1 MINENIQVVDLD
13 ATHIHNLTGMVAAAM
28 AGKPKDNK
36 PRLIIIHEHGK
47 VLKAF
52 HSERGAIT
60 QEIKEVSPEKAL
72 DLAETYGAGLVLMI
86 EKGGPRRMMHLLQSR
101 VSLDQNLVEQGFAA
115 YSAVRES
122 LGSGDFVTHPVIPL
136 KNLSYAA
143 VVNIAKLVV
152 PANELFVM
160 VVFDPGREDLSGLPI
175 FTSVIMRFNRA
186 REIDFFTTTDGLVP
200 LGLGVIDNWKKDYT
214 KILKLT
220 EKNFG
225 KVFLAVFADL
235 AAIKELGANPPGQ
248 MLKAF
253 SEFAKQGKL
262 IVDPFPLKLKMLIK
276 AGGLLGR

>member
-1 MINENIQVVDLD
+1 MINENIQAVDLD
-13 ATHIHNLTGMVAAAM
+13 ATHIHNLTGLIAAAV

-36 PRLIIIHEHGK
+36 PKLIIIHEHGK

-60 QEIKEVSPEKAL
+60 PELKEVSPERAL
-72 DLAETYGAGLVLMI
+72 DLADAYGAGLVLMI
-86 EKGGPRRMMHLLQSR
+86 EKGGPRRMMHTLQSR

-115 YSAVRES
+115 YSAVRETF
-122 LGSGDFVTHPVIPL
+122 GSGDFTTHPVIPL

-152 PANELFVM
+152 PANELFVL
-160 VVFDPGREDLSGLPI
+160 VVFEPGREDLSGLPI

-186 REIDFFTTTDGLVP
+186 REIDFITTTDSLVP
-200 LGLGVIDNWKKDYT
+200 CGLGVIDNWKKDYV
-214 KILKLT
+214 KILKIT
-220 EKNFG
+220 EKHLG
-225 KVFLAVFADL
+225 KVFLAVFADFDS
-235 AAIKELGANPPGQ
+235 IKELGANPPGQ

-253 SEFAKQGKL
+253 SEFAKQGKI
-262 IVDPFPLKLKMLIK
+262 IVDPFPLKLKMLLK